1 MLTMSYD
8 NGIEL
13 CKQFQSIAYDRR
25 R

>member
-8 NGIEL
+8 NDIEL
-13 CKQFQSIAYDRR
+13 CKYNQSIAYDRR

>member
-8 NGIEL
+8 NDIEL

-25 R
+25 G